1 MDINATLIGQM
12 ITFAIF
18 IVFTMKFVWPPL
30 MKVLEERRKK
40 IADGL
45 AAAERG
51 QHDLEV
57 AHFKAKEIIH
67 EAKAQASVIIEQAN
81 QRAHHIEEQAKLD
94 ARHAAER
101 IKQAAELEIERD
113 RLKILES
120 VRQQVADVAVA
131 GAEKLIR
138 RNIDKA
144 ANQEILASLASEM

>member
-51 QHDLEV
+51 LHDLEV
-57 AHFKAKEIIH
+57 AQFKAKEIIH
-67 EAKAQASVIIEQAN
+67 EAKAQASVIIEQAH
-81 QRAHHIEEQAKLD
+81 QRAHHIEEQAKEE

-101 IKQAAELEIERD
+101 IKQSAALEIEHE
-113 RLKILES
+113 RLKVLET
-120 VRQQVADVAVA
+120 VRGQVADVAVA
-131 GAEKLIR
+131 GAEKLIKR
-138 RNIDKA
+138 SIDKA
-144 ANQEILASLASEM
+144 ANQELLSSLASEI

>member
-57 AHFKAKEIIH
+57 AHFKAKEIIR

-81 QRAHHIEEQAKLD
+81 QRAHHMEEQAKLD
-94 ARHAAER
+94 ALHAAER
-101 IKQAAELEIERD
+101 IKQTAKLEIEHEKMKVLD
-113 RLKILES
+113 T
-120 VRQQVADVAVA
+120 VRQQVADVAVR
-131 GAEKLIR
+131 GAEKLLK

-144 ANQEILASLASEM
+144 ANEELLKSLASEI

>member
-18 IVFTMKFVWPPL
+18 IAFTMKFVWPPL

-57 AHFKAKEIIH
+57 AQFKAKEIIR

-81 QRAHHIEEQAKLD
+81 QRAHQIEEQAKED
-94 ARHAAER
+94 ARFAAER
-101 IKQAAELEIERD
+101 IKQAVELEIERD
-113 RLKILES
+113 RLKMIDS
-120 VRQQVADVAVA
+120 VRQHVAEVAVA
-131 GAEKLIR
+131 GAEKLIK

-144 ANQEILASLASEM
+144 ANQEILSALAGEI